1 MCRCLRIQP
10 SGFYTWLKTPLS
22 RRARED
28 ARQTELLRK
37 AWTDILALHT
47 GQRQGDLLRAAWSNY
62 DGRAIRIF
70 QQKRKTWVTV
80 PCTKA
85 MVDRMP
91 RVATV
96 VLTSTTGK
104 AWKKR
109 DFAAQWKEAG
119 DLAGLTDLHFHDL
132 RGTAVTMLA
141 EAGCT
146 IPEIAAITDHS
157 LKTVNTILEKYLSR
171 TRALAE
177 SAMETLEDAPATD
190 FANRGQSE
198 AAKTG

>member
-1 MCRCLRIQP
+1 
-10 SGFYTWLKTPLS
+10 
-22 RRARED
+22 
-28 ARQTELLRK
+28 
-37 AWTDILALHT
+37 
-47 GQRQGDLLRAAWSNY
+47 
-62 DGRAIRIF
+62 
-70 QQKRKTWVTV
+70 
-80 PCTKA
+80 
-85 MVDRMP
+85 MP

-109 DFAAQWKEAG
+109 DFADQWKEAG

-132 RGTAVTMLA
+132 RGMAVTMLA
-141 EAGCT
+141 EAGST

-177 SAMETLEDAPATD
+177 SAMETIENARQQILQTAVNPKPPKPAKRLKIMARPKGFEPLTLR
-190 FANRGQSE
+190 FVV
-198 AAKTG
+198 